1 MGLEDVISKAA
12 GDDLAGASRGV
23 IRLRGAY
30 LFVAGGAATGA
41 LWALFSFLGFEEP
54 EQRAGVLVAPAVLA
68 LLGLVL
74 LVTGLPLRRLS
85 LLWTGLGDG
94 VQRVIV
100 YGLVFGMPILLVWYL
115 WRH

>member
-12 GDDLAGASRGV
+12 GDDLAGASKGV

-41 LWALFSFLGFEEP
+41 LWAVFSFLGMDA
-54 EQRAGVLVAPAVLA
+54 EQSAAILLAPAVLA

-85 LLWTGLGDG
+85 FLWNELGDG
-94 VQRVIV
+94 VHRVIV
-100 YGLVFGMPILLVWYL
+100 YGFVFGTPILLFWYL
-115 WRH
+115 WKH